1 MTETATGSA
10 TGTVT
15 GDPDTASTT
24 PGPDT
29 PAGPVRRR
37 RLRPSTATTLR
48 VGSILFVLGLWEW
61 GGRVPVSIAFPTF
74 TDTLAALVEMTM
86 DGTLVDAYAETLGPL
101 MVGVTLTAIGGV
113 LAGVIMGL
121 SRRAEWFG
129 LPLFIVLQA
138 SPSAA
143 IIPLITFVY
152 GIGFAA
158 KVFAVVLL
166 SAPVIVLNSYR
177 GIANTPTSLVEMGR
191 AFQASTP
198 QRIWKI
204 VMPAASGMIFA
215 GLRLGLAHGFTG
227 AILAEL
233 LITPTGVGDLIT
245 FYRSTADYAH
255 MFAAILSII
264 LFASI
269 SISLLQR
276 LELRIFRPEMRPS

>member
-1 MTETATGSA
+1 MSGRVESRTDQVESRTGHVESRA
-10 TGTVT
+10 GRFRLKRSTLMHPWFLRG
-15 GDPDTASTT
+15 ASI
-24 PGPDT
+24 
-29 PAGPVRRR
+29 V
-37 RLRPSTATTLR
+37 
-48 VGSILFVLGLWEW
+48 FVLALWEW

-74 TDTLAALVEMTM
+74 TATMTAFGEMLA
-86 DGTLVDAYAETLGPL
+86 DGSFASAYAETILPL
-101 MVGVTLTAIGGV
+101 LVGVLLTGVGGI
-113 LAGVIMGL
+113 LAGLVMGL
-121 SRRAEWFG
+121 SPRGEWLG

-143 IIPLITFVY
+143 IVPLITFIY

-177 GIANTPTSLVEMGR
+177 GIRNTPHSLIEMGD
-191 AFQASTP
+191 AFQAKRW

-204 VMPAASGMIFA
+204 VLPAGSGLIFA
-215 GLRLGLAHGFTG
+215 GLRLGLAQGFTG

-245 FYRSTADYAH
+245 FHRSAADYPK

-264 LFASI
+264 LFASV
-269 SISLLQR
+269 SLSLLQH
-276 LELRIFRPEMRPS
+276 LEQRIFRPEMRPL